1 MEDVPFTAQRRAD
14 FFNSLIFKFVYFFTY
29 THGGRSIYSA
39 APCRAGFC
47 TFLRLRSAMSNT
59 FFFFIIMH
67 YITFHTKSAFFF
79 ISSFGD
85 VNDLP
90 PPLICCSLN
99 AKR

>member
-1 MEDVPFTAQRRAD
+1 MEDVPFTAQRHAAQV
-14 FFNSLIFKFVYFFTY
+14 FV
-29 THGGRSIYSA
+29 H
-39 APCRAGFC
+39 FC
-47 TFLRLRSAMSNT
+47 VSDRRCQIP
-59 FFFFIIMH
+59 FFFIIMH